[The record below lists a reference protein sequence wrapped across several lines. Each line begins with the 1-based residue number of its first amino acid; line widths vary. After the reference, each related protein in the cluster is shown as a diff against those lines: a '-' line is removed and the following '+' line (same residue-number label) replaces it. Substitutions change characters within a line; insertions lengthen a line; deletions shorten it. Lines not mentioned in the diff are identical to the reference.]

1 MSVPQSELGRQQF
14 VQPQKLKLHSE
25 EYLHKLMTSQLILSM
40 KMFAVF
46 VIILLGLPL
55 ANYLFPS
62 VMNVRVFGFTFSW
75 LFLGV
80 LFYPITWVIA
90 WLYVK
95 KSIAFEDEAVTWA
108 DKD

>member
-1 MSVPQSELGRQQF
+1 MSLSQSELVRQQYT
-14 VQPQKLKLHSE
+14 QTPKLKLHSE

-55 ANYLFPS
+55 ANYLAPS
-62 VMNVRVFGFTFSW
+62 VMNVRVLGFTLSW

-80 LFYPITWVIA
+80 LFYPLTWVIA

-108 DKD
+108 EKD